1 MKRFMW
7 LGLIAAVALVGAGL
21 AVAAKRDKGTTAAA
35 FSFAGTSGD
44 SVRTRTCTGVD
55 GTYVLT
61 RALYTGTATGLYNGA
76 AARLRLESTVNT
88 TEGIGIASGSLHLRS
103 DDSLQAKA
111 RLVGVIEGGTL
122 TGVLVGHDVR
132 GSDRGRLIAN
142 FSATLGAGSIALTA
156 GSGTADND
164 AVLFGGT
171 GCGHHSVLTGALGT
185 VSAISATSITV
196 ATSGGNVT
204 CSLTA
209 EQAARLADRIEV
221 GDRVSIRCDADAKLV
236 RIDRHR

>member
-1 MKRFMW
+1 MKRIMW
-7 LGLIAAVALVGAGL
+7 LGVIVAVALVGAGF
-21 AVAAKRDKGTTAAA
+21 AVAAMRDKGTTAVT
-35 FSFAGTSGD
+35 FSFTGTPGD
-44 SVRTRTCTGVD
+44 VRTRTCTGVD

-76 AARLRLESTVNT
+76 TARLRLETTVNT
-88 TEGIGIASGSLHLRS
+88 TEGIGIAHGSFHVRS

-111 RLVGVIEGGTL
+111 HLTGVIKGSTL
-122 TGVLVGHDVR
+122 TGVLVGRDVR

-142 FSATLGAGSIALTA
+142 FSATLATGSIALTA
-156 GSGTADND
+156 GSGSADND

-171 GCGHHSVLTGALGT
+171 GCGRHDTLTGALGT
-185 VSAISATSITV
+185 VTLLTATSITV

-209 EQAARLADRIEV
+209 EQALKLAERIEV
-221 GDRVSIRCDADAKLV
+221 GDRVSIRCDAAAKLV
-236 RIDRHR
+236 KIDRK

>member
-1 MKRFMW
+1 MKRSLS

-21 AVAAKRDKGTTAAA
+21 AVAAMRDKGTTAVT
-35 FSFAGTSGD
+35 FTFAGTSGD

-76 AARLRLESTVNT
+76 SARLRLESTVNT
-88 TEGIGIASGSLHLRS
+88 TEGIGVANGSLHVRS

-111 RLVGVIEGGTL
+111 HLTGVIKGATL
-122 TGVLVGHDVR
+122 TGVLVGRDVR

-142 FSATLGAGSIALTA
+142 FSATLATGSIALSTGA
-156 GSGTADND
+156 GSADND
-164 AVLFGGT
+164 AVLFGGS
-171 GCGHHSVLTGALGT
+171 GCGRHSVLTGALGT
-185 VSAISATSITV
+185 VSAISSTSITV

-204 CSLTA
+204 CSLTT
-209 EQAARLADRIEV
+209 EQAARVDDRIEV
-221 GDRVSIRCDADAKLV
+221 GDRVSIRCDTDAKLV
-236 RIDRHR
+236 KIDRK

>member
-1 MKRFMW
+1 MKRIIW

-21 AVAAKRDKGTTAAA
+21 AVAAMRDKGTTAVA

-88 TEGIGIASGSLHLRS
+88 TEGIGIASGSLHVRS

-111 RLVGVIEGGTL
+111 HLVGVIEGSTL
-122 TGVLVGHDVR
+122 SGVLIGRDVR

-171 GCGHHSVLTGALGT
+171 GCGLHSVLTGALGT

-209 EQAARLADRIEV
+209 EQAARLAERIKV

-236 RIDRHR
+236 RIDRR